1 MVGRK
6 RMPGID
12 QFDKPCSI
20 DMGIDLRGRDI
31 GMAQQRL
38 EHAQIRATSK
48 QMGREGMAED
58 VGAHPVRGY
67 PGKGRHS
74 PHKLERRTRLKC
86 DLPLGNSHG
95 LPPKA

>member
-74 PHKLERRTRLKC
+74 PHKLEKANPAQMRLAAGEQ
-86 DLPLGNSHG
+86 PR
-95 LPPKA
+95 AAA